1 MHSGAPIAQ
10 EPNRPSTPF
19 GLESLTYR
27 VFARWVIWR
36 STRQI
41 RTTPPGV
48 GRWDWR
54 DDGYLDVSSDEMSQ
68 TFTVLSK
75 LPLTIHFPSG
85 LKLTLR
91 TGLECP

>member
-68 TFTVLSK
+68 TFSVLLP
-75 LPLTIHFPSG
+75 LPLTIRFPSG
-85 LKLTLR
+85 LKLTLL
-91 TGLECP
+91 T